1 MKTINTISDTLG
13 YTIDTYTM
21 FNPSDAIADDDW
33 TDDTEFDHTAYLAEL
48 ANYCAEE
55 LTRACSEAKFK
66 AEFTATGSYS
76 PNAYNFATDNAELLI
91 EFDND
96 RVLAYIYAHL
106 VKFSDYL
113 KENFT
118 SYDGFASFVPNNW
131 TEFSRGFRIG
141 DTIEA
146 DRNWA
151 IMLGWY
157 MRESEILTVDDYID
171 AMNDHVS
178 EAAYNH
184 ATNLAEEEI

>member
-1 MKTINTISDTLG
+1 MKTINTISDTIG
-13 YTIDTYTM
+13 YTIDSYTM
-21 FNPSDAIADDDW
+21 FSPSDAIADDDW
-33 TDDTEFDHTAYLAEL
+33 TDDTEIDGAAYVAEL
-48 ANYCAEE
+48 ANHCAEILE
-55 LTRACSEAKFK
+55 RACSDAKFK
-66 AEFTATGSYS
+66 AKFTATGSYS
-76 PNAYNFATDNAELLI
+76 PSYYNFSTDNAELLI
-91 EFDND
+91 SFDD
-96 RVLAYIYAHL
+96 AKVLAYIYAHL

-118 SYDGFASFVPNNW
+118 SYDGFSSFVPNNW
-131 TEFSRGFRIG
+131 TEFSRGFRTG

-157 MRESEILTVDDYID
+157 MRESEILTLDDYID

-184 ATNLAEEEI
+184 ATNLAEEE